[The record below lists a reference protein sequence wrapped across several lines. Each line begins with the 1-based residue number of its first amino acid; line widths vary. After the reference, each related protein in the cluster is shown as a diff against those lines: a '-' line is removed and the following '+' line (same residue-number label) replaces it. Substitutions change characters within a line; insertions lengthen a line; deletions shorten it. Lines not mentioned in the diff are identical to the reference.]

1 MEEWIRVTALSGRR
15 SHFLPSEQRQRG
27 SGLAMVVNGRKQ
39 SGVTNMWKYGACIY
53 LMLWFF
59 SHRVSQM
66 HSEAVFHHLRNR
78 KGEQSVPWVD
88 TLGVLWFRQGRHPG
102 PTLALKIII
111 IFSECDGG
119 DLPLCGPAYRNSEVT
134 WRWGGFLTEHNV
146 IKVRGSLVVFSERGF
161 HSPSLKSHP
170 RGSSDVRVGGW
181 GGCIPG
187 CQHIIYSR
195 TNARC

>member
-66 HSEAVFHHLRNR
+66 RSEAVFHHLRNR

-119 DLPLCGPAYRNSEVT
+119 DLPLWKWDVQWAR
-134 WRWGGFLTEHNV
+134 LQ
-146 IKVRGSLVVFSERGF
+146 KLRGDLA
-161 HSPSLKSHP
+161 L
-170 RGSSDVRVGGW
+170 GW
-181 GGCIPG
+181 IP
-187 CQHIIYSR
+187 HR
-195 TNARC
+195 TQCNQS